1 VKREQIGRQAFI
13 IIIVAT
19 IIGKGRRG
27 RREER
32 TFSNKGHASLLSSIE
47 CRHGHCPAFR
57 TVAVPLH
64 WPCSHWPCSHGLIPS
79 LLLTARHCTALY
91 CADLHC
97 TALYCTLLY
106 CTALSGVISSSAV
119 GEGKLGGSKPFPWG
133 GTTKKSQVKKS
144 VES

>member
-1 VKREQIGRQAFI
+1 MKGEEIGRQAF

-27 RREER
+27 RREKR
-32 TFSNKGHASLLSSIE
+32 TFSNKGHASLLSNIE
-47 CRHGHCPAFR
+47 CMG
-57 TVAVPLH
+57 TVLPCH
-64 WPCSHWPCSHGLIPS
+64 WQCSHGHIPS
-79 LLLTARHCTALY
+79 LLFTALHCTALY

-106 CTALSGVISSSAV
+106 CTALSGVTSPSAV
-119 GEGKLGGSKPFPWG
+119 GGGNG
-133 GTTKKSQVKKS
+133 GANLFRGVERQKSQVKKS